1 MSGNTLSKDKVKQ
14 DKLVRI
20 TFDTPLSLRKAFKLQ
35 ATTDDKE
42 MKEAFYEL
50 MQGYVDGKFKLD

>member
-1 MSGNTLSKDKVKQ
+1 MSGRTLSKDNVEK

-35 ATTDDKE
+35 ATSDDRE

-50 MQGYVDGKFKLD
+50 MRGYVDGKFKLD